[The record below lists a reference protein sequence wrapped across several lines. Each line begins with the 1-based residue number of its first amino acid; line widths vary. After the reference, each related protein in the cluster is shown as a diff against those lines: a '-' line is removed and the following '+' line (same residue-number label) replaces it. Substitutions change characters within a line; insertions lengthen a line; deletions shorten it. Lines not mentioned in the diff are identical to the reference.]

1 MFVKSVVSKRNDKK
15 KSKKIRVN
23 VTHTTPAV
31 PVSPSRASSVN
42 AQSVQCDLNT
52 RGSLRRKINMSV
64 NFLKIHIPM
73 NKQVGKRDWKGNR
86 TKSLR
91 NSSSVKDSIAVLIV
105 MIERKFPLYFPLF
118 SPRSAPG
125 CWKSLAQLSSLEMN
139 KTRIGSCKQVGA
151 NISREFDRKL

>member
-1 MFVKSVVSKRNDKK
+1 MFVKSVVSKRNVKK

-42 AQSVQCDLNT
+42 AQSVRCDLNS

-64 NFLKIHIPM
+64 NVLKIHVPI
-73 NKQVGKRDWKGNR
+73 NKRVRKRDWKGNR

-91 NSSSVKDSIAVLIV
+91 NSSSVKDSIGVLI
-105 MIERKFPLYFPLF
+105 
-118 SPRSAPG
+118 AG
-125 CWKSLAQLSSLEMN
+125 
-139 KTRIGSCKQVGA
+139 
-151 NISREFDRKL
+151 